1 MNGTILNLGPLE
13 ILTVLIMAL
22 LILGPE
28 RLPGLMRGLG
38 QTLRR
43 VREMYVSFVTE
54 FRAELQPI
62 AEEVESVTREIQG
75 ELQAIREA
83 ADFRN
88 VLQPVADDITKA
100 TDLNTSIDELNK
112 INAPPAWRNS
122 PANAAA
128 NAEAAVEV
136 APTADAGANAS
147 AATDDDGVFPLEP
160 ADIGSPID
168 GAAAE
173 AAALHEPAIMPEP
186 VIAPP
191 AITEAAAANGH
202 ADVEPRTAPEKI
214 DLSAALPGYRPAP
227 NGFGRA
233 PINLSIDNPWW
244 LIEPLIRSDQLDED
258 SPWRGN

>member
-13 ILTVLIMAL
+13 IVTVLILAL
-22 LILGPE
+22 LVLGPE

-43 VREMYVSFVTE
+43 IREMYVSFVTE

-62 AEEVESVTREIQG
+62 AEEVDSVTREIQG

-100 TDLNTSIDELNK
+100 TDLSTSIDELNK

-128 NAEAAVEV
+128 NAEAAAE
-136 APTADAGANAS
+136 AASNAS
-147 AATDDDGVFPLEP
+147 AATDDDGVFPLESADMGSP
-160 ADIGSPID
+160 AD
-168 GAAAE
+168 AAA
-173 AAALHEPAIMPEP
+173 AAVAALYEPAIMPEP

-191 AITEAAAANGH
+191 AITEAAATNGH
-202 ADVEPRTAPEKI
+202 AETETRSTPEKI
-214 DLSAALPGYRPAP
+214 DLSAALPGYRPPPA
-227 NGFGRA
+227 GFGRA

>member
-13 ILTVLIMAL
+13 IVTVLIMAL

-38 QTLRR
+38 QGLRR
-43 VREMYVSFVTE
+43 MRELYVSFVTE

-62 AEEVESVTREIQG
+62 AEEVDSVTREIQG

-88 VLQPVADDITKA
+88 VLQPVAEDITKA

-122 PANAAA
+122 PANRAEG
-128 NAEAAVEV
+128 AEAAAE
-136 APTADAGANAS
+136 TASNAS
-147 AATDDDGVFPLEP
+147 AATDDDGVFPIESADMGSPADAAASAVAALYEP
-160 ADIGSPID
+160 A
-168 GAAAE
+168 AT
-173 AAALHEPAIMPEP
+173 PEP

-202 ADVEPRTAPEKI
+202 AETETRPAPEKI
-214 DLSAALPGYRPAP
+214 DLSAALPGYRPP
-227 NGFGRA
+227 PPGFGRA

-258 SPWRGN
+258 SPWRAN

>member
-13 ILTVLIMAL
+13 IVTVLIMAL

-38 QTLRR
+38 QSLRR
-43 VREMYVSFVTE
+43 IREIYVSFVTE

-62 AEEVESVTREIQG
+62 AEEVDSVTREIQG

-122 PANAAA
+122 PANRAE
-128 NAEAAVEV
+128 NAEAAS
-136 APTADAGANAS
+136 NAS
-147 AATDDDGVFPLEP
+147 AATDDDGVFPIESADMGSP
-160 ADIGSPID
+160 AD
-168 GAAAE
+168 AAA
-173 AAALHEPAIMPEP
+173 AAVAALVAPASMPEP

-202 ADVEPRTAPEKI
+202 AETETRPSPEKI
-214 DLSAALPGYRPAP
+214 DLSAALPGYRPPPA
-227 NGFGRA
+227 GFGRA

>member
-13 ILTVLIMAL
+13 IVTVLIMAL

-38 QTLRR
+38 QSLRR
-43 VREMYVSFVTE
+43 MRELYVSFVTE

-62 AEEVESVTREIQG
+62 AEEVDSVTREIQG

-88 VLQPVADDITKA
+88 VLQPVAEDITKA

-122 PANAAA
+122 PANR
-128 NAEAAVEV
+128 AEAAE
-136 APTADAGANAS
+136 AAENAASTAS
-147 AATDDDGVFPLEP
+147 AATDDDGVFPVDSADMGSPADAAAAAVAAVYEP
-160 ADIGSPID
+160 A
-168 GAAAE
+168 
-173 AAALHEPAIMPEP
+173 ALPEP

-191 AITEAAAANGH
+191 AITEAAAINGR
-202 ADVEPRTAPEKI
+202 ADSEPRPAAEKI
-214 DLSAALPGYRPAP
+214 DLSAALPGYRPPPA
-227 NGFGRA
+227 GFGRA